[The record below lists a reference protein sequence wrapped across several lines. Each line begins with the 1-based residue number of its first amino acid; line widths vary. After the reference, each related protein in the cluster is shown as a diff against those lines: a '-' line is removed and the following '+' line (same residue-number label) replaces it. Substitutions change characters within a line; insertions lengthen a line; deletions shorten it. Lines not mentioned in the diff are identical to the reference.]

1 LQKLPKSV
9 VATSQWL
16 NQEGLDK
23 RSAHKYEKQ
32 SNWLE
37 SIGTGAYKRYGDA
50 ITWQGAVHALQK
62 QLGLDVH
69 VGGKTALELQGRA
82 HNISFGNTAT
92 YLFTSTKARL
102 PKWFGDYDWGIEL
115 SLVKSQFLDQKTG
128 LKSFDTGNF
137 EITISSPERAILEA
151 LYQVPKEQDF
161 QEAYY
166 LIEGLVDI
174 RPKLMQILLEDCRSI
189 KVKRLFLFLAQR
201 ANLPILKKLNLE
213 KIDLGSGKR
222 AIVKDGKFDSDYQIT
237 YPRGFQ
243 VNE

>member
-1 LQKLPKSV
+1 MPKSV

-16 NQEGLDK
+16 NEEGLDK
-23 RSAHKYEKQ
+23 RSAYKYEKQ

-37 SIGTGAYKRYGDA
+37 SIGTGAYKRYGDSL
-50 ITWQGAVHALQK
+50 TWQGALHAVQK
-62 QLGLDVH
+62 QLGLDIH

-102 PKWFGDYDWGIEL
+102 PKWFKEYDWKVEFNLI
-115 SLVKSQFLDQKTG
+115 KSQFLSQDLG
-128 LKSFDTGNF
+128 LKKLDTGNF
-137 EITISSPERAILEA
+137 EISISSPERAILEA

-166 LIEGLVDI
+166 LIEGLVGI
-174 RPKLMQILLEDCRSI
+174 RPKLMQALLEECKSI
-189 KVKRLFLFLAQR
+189 KVKRLFLFLAQK
-201 ANLPILKKLNLE
+201 ANLPILKKLDLD
-213 KIDLGSGKR
+213 KMDLGSGKR
-222 AIVKDGKFDSDYQIT
+222 VIVEDGKFDSDYQIT
-237 YPRGFQ
+237 YPKGFQ